1 MKRLYRDEFN
11 GMLGGVCSGISD
23 YMNIDVSLI
32 RIIFFILLLIN
43 PVFLLIYLMLWL
55 ILPG

>member
-32 RIIFFILLLIN
+32 RITFFILLLIN